1 MKLPSKVNPYHLM
14 GLLERFHPDVGERQ
28 ILRLYGMD
36 NTLYDF
42 AGIVSGW
49 VSLCD
54 DTESEEGGSLVDRPC
69 GEGANLEDAPR
80 EAVEPVR
87 HGSRAKIR
95 CPVPSRCPSESR
107 TYDDDCPFEMEGLEV
122 SDALFPWSSTVVCPM
137 GSHHV
142 AGRPSP

>member
-1 MKLPSKVNPYHLM
+1 MNPYHLM
-14 GLLERFHPDVGERQ
+14 GLLERFRPDVGERQ

-36 NTLYDF
+36 NTLYDY
-42 AGIVSGW
+42 AGIVSGR

-54 DTESEEGGSLVDRPC
+54 DTEREEGGSLVDRPC

-95 CPVPSRCPSESR
+95 CPVPSRFPSVGGE
-107 TYDDDCPFEMEGLEV
+107 
-122 SDALFPWSSTVVCPM
+122 
-137 GSHHV
+137 
-142 AGRPSP
+142 

>member
-36 NTLYDF
+36 NTLYDY
-42 AGIVSGW
+42 AGIVSVW

-69 GEGANLEDAPR
+69 G
-80 EAVEPVR
+80 
-87 HGSRAKIR
+87 
-95 CPVPSRCPSESR
+95 
-107 TYDDDCPFEMEGLEV
+107 
-122 SDALFPWSSTVVCPM
+122 
-137 GSHHV
+137 
-142 AGRPSP
+142 